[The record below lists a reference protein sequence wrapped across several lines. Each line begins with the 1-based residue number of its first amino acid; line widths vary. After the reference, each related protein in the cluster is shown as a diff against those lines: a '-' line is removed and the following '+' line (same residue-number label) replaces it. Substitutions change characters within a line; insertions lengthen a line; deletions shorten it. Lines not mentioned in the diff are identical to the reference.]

1 MNFFTSISQGFYL
14 DFKNL
19 SFPEPFWLAASGN
32 TRIKSDI
39 VVFPKG
45 IMWVKWKS
53 LYMNFKNLSLIQT
66 CNFNL
71 TDFLKLRKLYYE
83 LLNKISQNHK
93 SKNVEEES
101 LVSASKCCPKIKPP
115 PSPRA
120 NSHSPEALV
129 FQKFIPLPPPPS
141 RKGGGGEDTMTVFN

>member
-1 MNFFTSISQGFYL
+1 
-14 DFKNL
+14 
-19 SFPEPFWLAASGN
+19 
-32 TRIKSDI
+32 
-39 VVFPKG
+39 
-45 IMWVKWKS
+45 MWAKWKS

-83 LLNKISQNHK
+83 LLNKRPQNHK
-93 SKNVEEES
+93 SKNVEES

-120 NSHSPEALV
+120 NSHSPEAVV
-129 FQKFIPLPPPPS
+129 FQKFIPLPPSPNQKRRGKTLWLFS
-141 RKGGGGEDTMTVFN
+141 IKDFFSKCHQIRSFLWIWSYLLKKSQMENFIFCAVSA

>member
-1 MNFFTSISQGFYL
+1 
-14 DFKNL
+14 
-19 SFPEPFWLAASGN
+19 
-32 TRIKSDI
+32 
-39 VVFPKG
+39 
-45 IMWVKWKS
+45 
-53 LYMNFKNLSLIQT
+53 MNFKNLSLIQT

-93 SKNVEEES
+93 SKNIEEES

-129 FQKFIPLPPPPS
+129 FQKFIPLPRPPS
-141 RKGGGGEDTMTVFN
+141 RKGGGGGRHYDCFQLKISSVNVTKSAVSCGFGHIS